1 MATQSHQRKPSLGL
15 VDYSDSDDDQASS
28 ASRDVKE
35 ELPSPSITQTQA
47 PNSGSSSSL
56 PPLPSKFH
64 DLYATAPR
72 LTKEDDPSAHGGR
85 QRAIPHVEGNWP
97 THIYFEWHLNAIEIT
112 RCESLLDAARGVITK
127 YEQFHKDE
135 GAFKLESFLYS
146 DLKTQLPLHISMSRP
161 IVLRTEERDGFMMS
175 LERGVERTAV
185 NPFEVQFTSLEWVPN
200 QDRSRWF
207 WVMRASSP
215 VQSHQR
221 QQSLALLLATCNQ
234 VVRRHKQS
242 ELYLKDRR
250 GNVRDGFHVSLGWSL
265 TEPTKEL
272 SEDILTAVASIQSEL
287 AELKMKCDT
296 LKVKIGNAVNT
307 ISLEREY
314 T

>member
-1 MATQSHQRKPSLGL
+1 MTTQSHQRKPSLGL
-15 VDYSDSDDDQASS
+15 VDYSDSDDDQVHASS
-28 ASRDVKE
+28 SSTDAKE
-35 ELPSPSITQTQA
+35 ELPSPSITKPQA
-47 PNSGSSSSL
+47 SNSISSGSL

-72 LTKEDDPSAHGGR
+72 LTKEDDSSAHGGR
-85 QRAIPHVEGNWP
+85 HRAIPHVEGNWP
-97 THIYFEWHLNAIEIT
+97 THIYFEYATRGAIT
-112 RCESLLDAARGVITK
+112 N

-161 IVLRTEERDGFMMS
+161 IVLRTEERDNFMTS
-175 LERGVERTAV
+175 LERGVERTGID
-185 NPFEVQFTSLEWVPN
+185 PFEVRFTNLEWVPN
-200 QDRSRWF
+200 QDRTRWF

-215 VQSHQR
+215 VQSRQR
-221 QQSLALLLATCNQ
+221 QQSLALLLTMCNQ
-234 VVRRHKQS
+234 VVRRHNQQ

-250 GNVRDGFHVSLGWSL
+250 GGVRDGFHVSLGWSL

-272 SEDILTAVASIQSEL
+272 SEDILTAVASVQSDL
-287 AELKMKCDT
+287 AELRMRCDT
-296 LKVKIGNAVNT
+296 LKVKIGNAVHT
-307 ISLEREY
+307 INLERDY